1 LHNVITVFTR
11 ENIPNNKIA
20 LWLKLYQEVGKGDSK
35 KERGGI
41 KASGT
46 WRELSDYLIQRR
58 RQFIDFSDKKDLMYD
73 LLNLL

>member
-1 LHNVITVFTR
+1 MTVFTR

-46 WRELSDYLIQRR
+46 WRELSDYLIQSADDNSLTSPTKRT
-58 RQFIDFSDKKDLMYD
+58 
-73 LLNLL
+73 